1 MQNVLKE
8 SGSFIFWSSD
18 CFTQFPVDP
27 KSNNLDQSNKVLV
40 NYEKYKHINYL
51 LKLAVITFS
60 DLINVV

>member
-27 KSNNLDQSNKVLV
+27 KSNNSDQSNKVLV
-40 NYEKYKHINYL
+40 NYEKYKHINY
-51 LKLAVITFS
+51 
-60 DLINVV
+60 